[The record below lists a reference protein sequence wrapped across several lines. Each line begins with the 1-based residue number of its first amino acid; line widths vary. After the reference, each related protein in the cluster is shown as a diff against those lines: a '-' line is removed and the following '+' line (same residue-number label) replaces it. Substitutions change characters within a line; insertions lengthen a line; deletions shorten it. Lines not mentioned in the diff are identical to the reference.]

1 MPACSPLSGARLDR
15 QQLAA
20 RKHLCFDSRRYLS
33 NRNIYMSKR
42 NTPQR
47 RHAILALLNE
57 RGEVSV
63 DELSRRFETSE
74 VTIRKDLTALE
85 KNGLLLRRYGGAV
98 QLPQE
103 LIGDSV
109 QPVSSWK
116 QAIAA
121 AAVGCIREH
130 ARVIIDSGT
139 TTAAMIPQLGHR
151 HGLVVMTNSLNVA
164 NALREL
170 EHEPVLLM
178 TGGTWDPHSESFQG
192 QVAEQVLRSYDFDQL
207 FIGAD
212 GIDLERGTTTFNE
225 LLGLSRVMA
234 DVAREVIVLAE
245 ADKIGRRIPNL
256 ELPWSSV
263 HTLITDE
270 RLSDEARSSI
280 LARGV
285 KLICVAVET
294 NLET

>member
-1 MPACSPLSGARLDR
+1 
-15 QQLAA
+15 
-20 RKHLCFDSRRYLS
+20 
-33 NRNIYMSKR
+33 MSKR

-47 RHAILALLNE
+47 RHTILALLAE
-57 RGEVSV
+57 QGEVSV
-63 DELSRRFETSE
+63 DALAQYFATSE
-74 VTIRKDLTALE
+74 VTIRKDLAALE

-98 QLPQE
+98 PVPQE
-103 LIGDSV
+103 LFSEPT
-109 QPVSSWK
+109 QPISPYK
-116 QAIAA
+116 QAIARA
-121 AAVGCIREH
+121 GVARIREH
-130 ARVIIDSGT
+130 ARIIIDSGT
-139 TTAAMIPQLGHR
+139 TTAAMIPQLGYKP
-151 HGLVVMTNSLNVA
+151 GLVVMTNSLNVA
-164 NALREL
+164 NALRDI

-234 DVAREVIVLAE
+234 EVAREVIVMVE
-245 ADKIGRRIPNL
+245 SDKIGRRIPNL

-270 RLSDEARSSI
+270 RLDAQAAEQIRARDIQLI
-280 LARGV
+280 LAP
-285 KLICVAVET
+285 
-294 NLET
+294 LEN